1 MLDKLS
7 DALKNSIKKLVSSI
21 FIDEKTINQFVN
33 EIQRALIQSDV
44 NIKLVFEISE
54 NIKKRA
60 KEEIGKGQIAKEFII
75 KIVYEELVKILGGEG
90 HKIEISQKPYKILLI
105 GLFGNGKTTSAAKIA
120 RFFKNRGNKVLMVA
134 ADTFRPAAYEQ
145 LLQLGEQNKIPVV
158 GNPNEKISSNII
170 KKFKDEFSKY
180 DIIIVDSS
188 GRNALEEDMIKE
200 ITAVK
205 EELKPNEIL
214 LVQGADVGQSAKEQ
228 VEAFKK
234 ALDIT
239 GVVVTKLDGTAK
251 GGGAITACA
260 VSGATIKFIGTG
272 EKIEDIEVFDPK
284 RFVSRLLGMGD
295 LDTLLEKAQELMKEK
310 MPEKDIEKR
319 LLSGNFNLNDY
330 IQQIEMVSKMGS
342 LSKILN
348 MIPGMGLANIP
359 KEIINMQE
367 DKMKKFK
374 VIIQSMTPFER
385 ENPDKINHSRM
396 ERIAKGSGTDISD
409 IKELLKQFMQI
420 RKIVKNLKG
429 KDIEKMAKRM
439 GLSKLPK
446 IK

>member
-21 FIDEKTINQFVN
+21 FIDEKTLNQFVN

-260 VSGATIKFIGTG
+260 VSGAPIKFIGTG

-446 IK
+446 I

>member
-21 FIDEKTINQFVN
+21 FIDEKTLNQFVN

-234 ALDIT
+234 ALNIT
-239 GVVVTKLDGTAK
+239 GVIVTKLDGTAK

-260 VSGATIKFIGTG
+260 VSGAPIKFIGTG

-446 IK
+446 I